1 MTFARKFNTFGGTN
15 INIYLGN
22 KTQKSNSPIK
32 IPTESQLLIGG
43 GNRSDMSAF
52 KGEGEVAG
60 KVEGEDEGES
70 KVKGEDK
77 SEGEDEEGTA
87 ANRTN
92 PVRIGNNQLG
102 TSQLEEVVSTIATEH
117 AEDDAKIDIIEGK
130 LTKNWEKLY
139 VELGKI
145 NSDTA
150 YTQQNKS
157 EITQFIQEIVAAALL
172 QTI

>member
-22 KTQKSNSPIK
+22 KTQKSNSNLPIVRGGGT
-32 IPTESQLLIGG
+32 PSGRTESGSNESG
-43 GNRSDMSAF
+43 SNESGSNESGSN
-52 KGEGEVAG
+52 ESETST
-60 KVEGEDEGES
+60 EDNTENGARNDTSNVNTREHNYRA
-70 KVKGEDK
+70 K
-77 SEGEDEEGTA
+77 EEPG
-87 ANRTN
+87 
-92 PVRIGNNQLG
+92 
-102 TSQLEEVVSTIATEH
+102 LENVVSTIATEH

>member
-22 KTQKSNSPIK
+22 KTQKSNSNLPIVRGGGT
-32 IPTESQLLIGG
+32 PSGRTESGSNESG
-43 GNRSDMSAF
+43 SNESETST
-52 KGEGEVAG
+52 
-60 KVEGEDEGES
+60 EDNTENGARNDTSNVNTREHNYRA
-70 KVKGEDK
+70 K
-77 SEGEDEEGTA
+77 EEPG
-87 ANRTN
+87 
-92 PVRIGNNQLG
+92 
-102 TSQLEEVVSTIATEH
+102 LENVVSTIATEH